1 MKLLIV
7 DDHPTNLRLLQA
19 QLESE
24 GHAVLQARNGV
35 EALQVMRREPVDGV
49 VSDILMPDMDGFQ
62 LCLEVRGRE
71 TLRDLPFVLYTGTY
85 RAAADR
91 DLARTVGAD
100 AYLLK
105 PAPVRQIMDALQQA
119 RHRPA
124 GALRMPARPPAD
136 EHHVLRQYSE
146 VLVRKLEEKNQEL
159 LQANQQLEQRVASRT
174 AELLA
179 SLKELELFSSAVSH
193 DLRNPLHGIAGLI
206 QIVLEM
212 DYASRE
218 SSEGGRL
225 LQRVVDQVAHM
236 NDLITALLGLT
247 QAAQGE
253 LQSVPVDLSALAAEA
268 VEALRAAQPARA
280 VEVHIEPGAVCHG
293 DPRLLR
299 AVLGNLLG
307 NAWKYTGPARPA
319 RIEFGRQARSD
330 GTTVYYVRDNGV
342 GFDMKQAGHL
352 FEAFRRLHQPADFSG
367 NGIGLATVKRIVQRH
382 GGQVWADSAPGAG
395 ATFFFV
401 LEPEPGAAAQARP

>member
-7 DDHPTNLRLLQA
+7 DDNPTNLKLLQA
-19 QLESE
+19 QLQSE

-62 LCLEVRGRE
+62 LCLEVRGSE
-71 TLRDLPFVLYTGTY
+71 PLRDLPFVLYTGTY
-85 RAAADR
+85 QAAADR
-91 DLARTVGAD
+91 ELARAVGAD

-105 PAPVRQIMDALQQA
+105 PAPVRHIVDALLQA
-119 RHRPA
+119 RQRPG
-124 GALRMPARPPAD
+124 GALRTQARPAD

-146 VLVRKLEEKNQEL
+146 VLVRKLEEKNQDL
-159 LQANQQLEQRVASRT
+159 QQANQQLEQRVASRT

-212 DYASRE
+212 DYASRQD
-218 SSEGGRL
+218 SEGGRL
-225 LQRVVDQVAHM
+225 LLRVVDQVAHM

-268 VEALRAAQPARA
+268 VEALRAAQPGRA
-280 VEVHIEPGAVCHG
+280 VEVHIDPGAICHG

-299 AVLGNLLG
+299 AALGNLLG
-307 NAWKYTGPARPA
+307 NAWKYTGPARHA
-319 RIEFGRQARSD
+319 RIDFGRQVRDD
-330 GTTVYYVRDNGV
+330 GTTVYHVRDNGV
-342 GFDMKQAGHL
+342 GFDMAYAGKL
-352 FEAFRRLHQPADFSG
+352 FGPFQRLHLATDFPGS
-367 NGIGLATVKRIVQRH
+367 GIGLATVQRIIHRH
-382 GGQVWADSAPGAG
+382 GGRVWTEARPDHG
-395 ATFFFV
+395 ATFSFT
-401 LEPEPGAAAQARP
+401 LGRRTAA